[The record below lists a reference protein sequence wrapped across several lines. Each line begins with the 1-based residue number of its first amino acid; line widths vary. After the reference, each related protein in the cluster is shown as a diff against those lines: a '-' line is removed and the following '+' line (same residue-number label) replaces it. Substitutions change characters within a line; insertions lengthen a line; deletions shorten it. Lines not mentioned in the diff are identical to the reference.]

1 MADSDKGKLGLP
13 ALTALVVGGIIGSGI
28 FSLPQNMA
36 EGAGA
41 GAILIAWAITFV
53 GMLTLTRIFQ
63 WLSTTRPE
71 LDDGVYG
78 YAREGFGE
86 YLGFNAAWG
95 YWISA
100 WVGNAGYLV
109 VLFSALGSFGAL
121 AFFGDGT
128 TWPALLGELTVLWL
142 MHAFVL
148 HGVHNAAITNAIVTL
163 AKVVPIALF
172 ILCVALAF
180 RIETFPPGLLGQ
192 PGTGQRHPPGGNHH
206 ALHRLGI
213 PRHRERHG
221 LCQPRA
227 ARGRCQP
234 RNPARLRGHPA
245 VAGLRLGAVAGRGAA
260 ARTGAD
266 EEPLDGPGDGRGGGP
281 WGATL
286 INVGLIVSVGGA
298 LLAWTMLAVEMLYLA
313 SRGPT
318 HTAPA
323 LFGRTNAVET
333 PAPALWLTSTL
344 ISALLLVAFL
354 NASGY
359 NALIQLATSMA
370 LIPYLL
376 CAGFCL
382 KLVARRPHSGA
393 MLALALL
400 GTLYGVWL
408 IYAAGLKYLLLSMI
422 LYAPGLGFFL
432 HARRQRGLP
441 AFGNRAEGSV
451 AALVLVLALAALW
464 MIGSG
469 RLSL

>member
-1 MADSDKGKLGLP
+1 MSDTRVQQYQDHAGAEAVDSSGLEVKRLTFLEAVAMIVGTNIGAGVLSMAYASRKAGFMPLLLWLAVAGLFTTISM
-13 ALTALVVGGIIGSGI
+13 LYVSETALRTRTHNQLSG
-28 FSLPQNMA
+28 LAQRY
-36 EGAGA
+36 
-41 GAILIAWAITFV
+41 V
-53 GMLTLTRIFQ
+53 
-63 WLSTTRPE
+63 
-71 LDDGVYG
+71 
-78 YAREGFGE
+78 
-86 YLGFNAAWG
+86 
-95 YWISA
+95 
-100 WVGNAGYLV
+100 
-109 VLFSALGSFGAL
+109 GSFGAWAIFL
-121 AFFGDGT
+121 SVAVNSIGALIAYMSGSGKILSAFFGIS
-128 TWPALLGELTVLWL
+128 PALGSVTRQVETTMLYTVWVFLGIESATVYAS
-142 MHAFVL
+142 HARHAADVSRATLLGFV
-148 HGVHNAAITNAIVTL
+148 VTL
-163 AKVVPIALF
+163 LLLVCVSVLSLGVVPQHE
-172 ILCVALAF
+172 LA
-180 RIETFPPGLLGQ
+180 Q
-192 PGTGQRHPPGGNHH
+192 MK
-206 ALHRLGI
+206 
-213 PRHRERHG
+213 
-221 LCQPRA
+221 
-227 ARGRCQP
+227 
-234 RNPARLRGHPA
+234 NPSMAQ
-245 VAGLRLGAVAGRGAA
+245 VMAA
-260 ARTGAD
+260 AV
-266 EEPLDGPGDGRGGGP
+266 GP
-281 WGATL
+281 WGSTL

>member
-109 VLFSALGSFGAL
+109 VLFSALGSFG
-121 AFFGDGT
+121 DGT

-180 RIETFPPGLLGQ
+180 RIETFHLDFWGSPALGNVTRQVETTMLYTVLL
-192 PGTGQRHPPGGNHH
+192 
-206 ALHRLGI
+206 LVCVSVLSLGVV
-213 PRHRERHG
+213 PQHE
-221 LCQPRA
+221 LAQMK
-227 ARGRCQP
+227 
-234 RNPARLRGHPA
+234 NPSMAQ
-245 VAGLRLGAVAGRGAA
+245 VMAA
-260 ARTGAD
+260 AV
-266 EEPLDGPGDGRGGGP
+266 GP

-451 AALVLVLALAALW
+451 AALVLILALAALW

>member
-180 RIETFPPGLLGQ
+180 RIETFHLDFWGSPALGSVTPRWKPPCSTPSGY
-192 PGTGQRHPPGGNHH
+192 
-206 ALHRLGI
+206 
-213 PRHRERHG
+213 
-221 LCQPRA
+221 
-227 ARGRCQP
+227 
-234 RNPARLRGHPA
+234 
-245 VAGLRLGAVAGRGAA
+245 
-260 ARTGAD
+260 
-266 EEPLDGPGDGRGGGP
+266 
-281 WGATL
+281 
-286 INVGLIVSVGGA
+286 SS
-298 LLAWTMLAVEMLYLA
+298 A
-313 SRGPT
+313 SR
-318 HTAPA
+318 APRSMPA
-323 LFGRTNAVET
+323 TRGTRPMSAAQPCSASWSPCCCWSASRCCRWAWCRSTN
-333 PAPALWLTSTL
+333 W
-344 ISALLLVAFL
+344 
-354 NASGY
+354 
-359 NALIQLATSMA
+359 
-370 LIPYLL
+370 
-376 CAGFCL
+376 
-382 KLVARRPHSGA
+382 RR
-393 MLALALL
+393 
-400 GTLYGVWL
+400 
-408 IYAAGLKYLLLSMI
+408 
-422 LYAPGLGFFL
+422 
-432 HARRQRGLP
+432 
-441 AFGNRAEGSV
+441 
-451 AALVLVLALAALW
+451 
-464 MIGSG
+464 
-469 RLSL
+469 